1 MDFLTSNGL
10 LMDTTRQKKIGRLIQ
25 KDMSEM
31 FQREVKE
38 LALGALVT
46 VTVARVTPDMG
57 IARVYLSI
65 FPPNRKDEVFDNI
78 KKHTSQIRYLL
89 GQRTG
94 KQLRII
100 PELEFYIDDSL
111 DYIDNI
117 DRLLKE

>member
-1 MDFLTSNGL
+1 MDN
-10 LMDTTRQKKIGRLIQ
+10 TRQKKIGRLIQ

-38 LALGALVT
+38 LTLGALVT
-46 VTVARVTPDMG
+46 VTVARVTPDLG

-65 FPPNRKDEVFDNI
+65 FPTERKEEVFNHIND
-78 KKHTSQIRYLL
+78 HASQIRFTL
-89 GQRTG
+89 GQRAG
-94 KQLRII
+94 KQLRVI
-100 PELEFYIDDSL
+100 PGLEFYIDDSL

>member
-1 MDFLTSNGL
+1 
-10 LMDTTRQKKIGRLIQ
+10 MDTTRQKKIGRLIQ

-38 LALGALVT
+38 LSLGSLVSVT
-46 VTVARVTPDMG
+46 VVRVTPDLG

-65 FPPNRKDEVFDNI
+65 FPSERKDEVYNNI
-78 KKHTSQIRYLL
+78 KQHASQIRFTL
-89 GQRTG
+89 GQRAG
-94 KQLRII
+94 KQLRVI

>member
-1 MDFLTSNGL
+1 
-10 LMDTTRQKKIGRLIQ
+10 MDTTRQKKIGRLIQ
-25 KDMSEM
+25 KDMSEL

-38 LALGALVT
+38 VTVGALVS
-46 VTVARVTPDMG
+46 VTVVRVTPDLG

-65 FPPNRKDEVFDNI
+65 FPTDRKEEVYKTI
-78 KKHTSQIRYLL
+78 VEHTSQIRFAL
-89 GQRTG
+89 GKRAG
-94 KQLRII
+94 KQLRVI

>member
-1 MDFLTSNGL
+1 
-10 LMDTTRQKKIGRLIQ
+10 MDTTRQKKIGRLIQ

-46 VTVARVTPDMG
+46 VTVARITPDLG
-57 IARVYLSI
+57 IARIYLSI
-65 FPPNRKDEVFDNI
+65 FPPNRKDEVFNNI
-78 KKHTSQIRYLL
+78 KEHGSQIRYLL
-89 GQRTG
+89 GQRAG